1 MYPLPQ
7 DWFSDWD
14 HSFVEV
20 LACALRN
27 DAINSKQ
34 RGDALR
40 LHGLEWALLA
50 PARQLQLAQGL
61 LSLGTSPKKV
71 RNSDFSNQPDYVEVL
86 PVQLFL
92 LPRLLC
98 VSAGRAPGQVRY
110 PHRGVLRGKVFF
122 CPGASVSPSLSPLVW
137 LIHLSCKLCSH
148 GECLLLC
155 LDTVPIGA
163 ILFEISSFH
172 RWV

>member
-86 PVQLFL
+86 PVQLFFIASVAL
-92 LPRLLC
+92 R
-98 VSAGRAPGQVRY
+98 VSGQGFWSGQVPPPGRAQRKGIFF
-110 PHRGVLRGKVFF
+110 VLV
-122 CPGASVSPSLSPLVW
+122 PLSPPLFLPWSDSSTYLV
-137 LIHLSCKLCSH
+137 
-148 GECLLLC
+148 
-155 LDTVPIGA
+155 
-163 ILFEISSFH
+163 SF
-172 RWV
+172 VLTENASYCA